1 MSVISIVQQLIKVL
15 LTFILPQPSHEKE
28 TTTHGQIVKFVN
40 WYKYQAF
47 KIVFSEMVISQS
59 LPSQYNKLQPPQR
72 SHVQLSIF
80 FGVIETISPLAVITS
95 AREIFALSNAVVSI
109 TIVSVLSSIT

>member
-1 MSVISIVQQLIKVL
+1 MNVL
-15 LTFILPQPSHEKE
+15 FTFILPQPSHENE
-28 TTTHGQIVKFVN
+28 TITHGHIVKFVN
-40 WYKYQAF
+40 WYWYPAF
-47 KIVFSEMVISQS
+47 KIVFSEIVISQS

-95 AREIFALSNAVVSI
+95 AIEILELSKEVVSI
-109 TIVSVLSSIT
+109 IIVSVLSNIT